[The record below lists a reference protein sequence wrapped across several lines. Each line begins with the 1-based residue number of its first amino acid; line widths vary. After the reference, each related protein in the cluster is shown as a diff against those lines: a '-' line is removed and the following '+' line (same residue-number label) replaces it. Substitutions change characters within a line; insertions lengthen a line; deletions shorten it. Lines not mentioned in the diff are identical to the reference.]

1 MAPAAA
7 IEPAAFFAPELAD
20 GPFGRAGDAKN
31 RITAAAPTSFE
42 APAPPPA
49 IIMAPAA
56 QGQSNAWSM
65 PQLGR
70 ITPRTASPNEEI
82 SAPPSDSFEMPVNQQ
97 SGK

>member
-1 MAPAAA
+1 MAPAAP
-7 IEPAAFFAPELAD
+7 IEPAAFFAPELVNGA
-20 GPFGRAGDAKN
+20 FGRAGDPKN
-31 RITAAAPTSFE
+31 PIAAAAPTSFE
-42 APAPPPA
+42 APAPV

-70 ITPRTASPNEEI
+70 IAPRAASPNEEI